1 MKYDARIQTSII
13 LLVKNC
19 ISVSGTF
26 QFDISLKNVLLSFSM
41 NPHAPIET
49 LQYMTLSYCDSN
61 LFYEW
66 LIFFSFSCAV
76 TRHVRFEA
84 NCKFHKCNFP
94 MMDHDINNNY
104 NNNNYNYSTNLYT
117 GIYTSTSNA
126 VISFLIKLN
135 GKMGKGPNLKEN
147 LY

>member
-13 LLVKNC
+13 LLVKKF

-26 QFDISLKNVLLSFSM
+26 RFDIGSKNVLLSFSM
-41 NPHAPIET
+41 KPDDPIET

-76 TRHVRFEA
+76 TRHV
-84 NCKFHKCNFP
+84 
-94 MMDHDINNNY
+94 
-104 NNNNYNYSTNLYT
+104 
-117 GIYTSTSNA
+117 
-126 VISFLIKLN
+126 SFQSQL
-135 GKMGKGPNLKEN
+135 
-147 LY
+147 